1 MTTKGKPPVTGTSDA
16 VPAGKSSSGEIAD
29 FLSLAKKPASGAARG
44 RIIFALDATMSRQP
58 TWDQACHLQA
68 EMFAE
73 TEKIGGLSVKL
84 AFFRGF
90 GECKA
95 SAWADDAN
103 RLAGLMSGID
113 CRGGHTQIGKIL
125 TLARQEAGKG
135 RVNALIFVGDCMEED
150 ADDLCAKAGELGLL
164 GVPVFLFQEGHD
176 ASATAVFKEIA
187 RLTKGAHCA
196 FDAGSALQL
205 GDLLKAV
212 AAYASGGAAALSA
225 LQKRGNTGAQRL
237 IEQMT

>member
-1 MTTKGKPPVTGTSDA
+1 MTKTGKPPVSEQAGQVTT
-16 VPAGKSSSGEIAD
+16 GKSSSGEIAE
-29 FLSLAKKPASGAARG
+29 FLSKAKSSTNSPQRG

-73 TEKIGGLSVKL
+73 TDRIGGLSVKL

-95 SAWADDAN
+95 SAWANDAS
-103 RLAGLMSGID
+103 RLADLMSGID

-125 TLARQEAGKG
+125 TLTRQESAKGK
-135 RVNALIFVGDCMEED
+135 VNALIYVGDCMEED

-164 GVPVFLFQEGHD
+164 GVPVFMFQEGRD

-187 RLTKGAHCA
+187 RLTKGAHCV
-196 FDAGSALQL
+196 FDAGSARQL

-212 AAYASGGAAALSA
+212 AAFASGGTAALTA
-225 LQKRGNTGAQRL
+225 LKKRGNTGAQRL